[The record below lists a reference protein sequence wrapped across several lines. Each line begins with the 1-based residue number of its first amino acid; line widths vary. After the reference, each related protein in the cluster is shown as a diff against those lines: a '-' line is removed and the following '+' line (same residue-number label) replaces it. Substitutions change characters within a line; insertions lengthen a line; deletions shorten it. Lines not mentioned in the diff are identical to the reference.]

1 MSRPGDVSIDELAVV
16 YGWMQRLST
25 DEATAEE
32 WTLEA
37 LRRYHRHQYPE
48 WLRRCNVLLRLQYLT
63 ARVVLERRRLI

>member
-1 MSRPGDVSIDELAVV
+1 MSDLGDVPIDELAVV

-32 WTLEA
+32 WTREA
-37 LRRYHRHQYPE
+37 LRRYHRHQYPR
-48 WLRRCNVLLRLQYLT
+48 WLQRCNVLLRLQYVT